1 VHELNQKP
9 GPELVEGSVF
19 DSLQSPAMT
28 PQEQIQQFVAEL
40 PVRLLS
46 LLIQIVLAAVL
57 FWVILRITRVVQGFA
72 HNVLKRARPE
82 ESDVLDKAIGRI
94 IYIAGVTLAI
104 FTALALLGINV
115 STLLASLGITSLVL
129 GFALKDT
136 IEQAISGTLLL
147 FQQPFKVGDLIEIDN
162 VEGVVTD
169 VGIRTTNVRTLE
181 GVHVLIPNNRV
192 FQAVIRNKSH
202 YTSRRFELTLNIST
216 NNDLAGANR
225 AMLEAVKGVAG
236 VLTEPAPAVA
246 FENFTDSAVRTVVRY
261 WVDMTQGSA
270 EATRNAVTRAITA
283 ALASAGIASAY
294 PVMEAP
300 KLETPLDGMA
310 G

>member
-1 VHELNQKP
+1 
-9 GPELVEGSVF
+9 
-19 DSLQSPAMT
+19 MT
-28 PQEQIQQFVAEL
+28 PQEQLQQFIAEL
-40 PVRLLS
+40 PTRILAY
-46 LLIQIVLAAVL
+46 LIQVALAAVL
-57 FWVILRITRVVQGFA
+57 FWLILRITRIAQRVA
-72 HNVLKRARPE
+72 HNVMKRARPDD
-82 ESDVLDKAIGRI
+82 SDVLDKAISRI
-94 IYIAGVTLAI
+94 IYIAGVALAI

-147 FQQPFKVGDLIEIDN
+147 FQRPFKVGDVIEIDN

-169 VGIRTTNVRTLE
+169 VDIRTTNVRTLE

-192 FQAVIRNKSH
+192 FQAVIRNKSY

-236 VLTEPAPAVA
+236 VLAEPAPVVA
-246 FENFTDSAVRTVVRY
+246 FDNFTDSAVRTVVRY
-261 WVDMTQGSA
+261 WIDTTQGDA
-270 EATRNAVTRAITA
+270 QATRNAVTRAITT
-283 ALASAGIASAY
+283 ALAGAGIASAY
-294 PVMEAP
+294 PAMTSFENYKP
-300 KLETPLDGMA
+300 DINLEVVDTMNKT
-310 G
+310 